1 MLSRTLATMALG
13 VLALCSGAAMAQGH
27 EGGHENGGAT
37 ARAVAYHGGHYSY
50 HYGGYRGSYGYPGWY
65 GPSVGVYVGAPAYGL
80 WGYPYYPG
88 AVYGPSAAIPYP
100 PMHRLWPGLSRRPT
114 QGRDQLRPATGT
126 TAPILLAT
134 TQTSNSVPAGG
145 RKSHRKALRLVSEAV
160 DLWTGS
166 TGR

>member
-100 PMHRLWPGLSRRPT
+100 PDAPPMAGSFSPPDAG
-114 QGRDQLRPATGT
+114 QGPAPSSYWYYC
-126 TAPILLAT
+126 A
-134 TQTSNSVPAGG
+134 NPAGYYPNVQQCPSG
-145 RKSHRKALRLVSEAV
+145 
-160 DLWTGS
+160 WTQVAPQGAPP
-166 TGR
+166 GQ